1 MQVLKLISGQRQ
13 TQKCKNFKNWSIS
26 SENTR
31 LQSLLSLTLIIP
43 RGGVGCGIHPP
54 CRLLKPRKESLYVI
68 IKICFAVY
76 LRLKPNSSLSVFL
89 FQGPS
94 NTRIQ
99 VRTLLTNFF
108 FFLLPYPS
116 PFQKQWIKVHEHGI
130 NGFVGMFSTHYKQ
143 FQENKLY
150 Y

>member
-13 TQKCKNFKNWSIS
+13 TQKCKNFKNWSIN
-26 SENTR
+26 SEIYQASKFVIFNPYYPKR
-31 LQSLLSLTLIIP
+31 
-43 RGGVGCGIHPP
+43 GVGCGIHSP
-54 CRLLKPRKESLYVI
+54 CRLLKPRKKSLYVI

-99 VRTLLTNFF
+99 VRTLLTNFLF
-108 FFLLPYPS
+108 FFTTLSLPISKTVDQSSRAWY
-116 PFQKQWIKVHEHGI
+116 QWFCRHV
-130 NGFVGMFSTHYKQ
+130 
-143 FQENKLY
+143 LY
-150 Y
+150 TL